1 MPFSTKLDLQKHIT
15 YLTLAACT
23 LWTLIIS
30 TSLIWNIQHEYEDT
44 KELALSTA
52 RANFFKDQSFRLW
65 ASQKGG
71 IYVSPSQRTQPSP
84 YLAHLPDR
92 DLVAHDG
99 RKLTLMNPNFMM
111 REIME
116 DYAELYGI
124 KGRIVGIVTLN
135 PKNRADPWEEKAI
148 HAFSAGTTQEM
159 IEDSEIDGK
168 PYLRMIRPM
177 IMTPDCMKCHG
188 HLGFKVGD
196 VRGAVGVSVPLDEYI
211 QQARTAAINLSITH
225 GGIWLIGL
233 TGIAFTTHRSRQR
246 AKERE
251 KSLDELQLSACAFE
265 NGLQAVLI
273 TDAAGVILRVNPMF
287 SEITGFS
294 AQEAVGRTPRILQS
308 GRYDSEFYQVFWLHL
323 MQDGRWDGELWN
335 RRKNGE
341 EFAALENISAV
352 RGTSGE
358 IRYYVAMFQD
368 ISERKRNH
376 DALQRAY
383 GENRAITEAIHD
395 NLYMLDESG
404 RLVWW
409 NKRMQEVTGLSEETL
424 KGRDGV
430 EFFIEEDRTMVQA
443 AIRACFETGYADVQ
457 ARMITAA
464 GPVYYHYNGV
474 RILDEQGHVI
484 GITGAG
490 RDISERKEA
499 EAQINRLNQELE
511 QRVEER
517 TAELLAA
524 KLEAER
530 ANHAKS
536 DFLSSMSHELRTPL
550 NAILG
555 FSQLLKFSTNLSQ
568 EELDNV
574 DEILKGGR
582 HLLELINEVLDL
594 ARIEAGNLDFSLE
607 PLSCQ
612 EIAQECLDLLQPLKE
627 RYQVS
632 LQAMFPDDA
641 HLYVMA
647 DKTRLKQVL
656 LNLLSNAF
664 KYNRPSGSVTL
675 RIETVAPDKVR
686 WVVQDSG
693 IGIPSKRQA
702 DLFQAFNRLGADQM
716 EIEGTGI
723 GLVISKR
730 VAEAMGGA
738 IGFES
743 TYGVGSTFWIELP
756 RSRDNGKIALTPQH
770 ADLATADPA
779 ATVHTMLYVEDNAAN
794 VKLMETFIKLLPNLR
809 LITAHNA
816 ELGLQLASAHH
827 PDLVIM
833 DINLPGMNGYDALQQ
848 LNAME
853 ETRDIPV
860 IALSANAMEKD
871 IAKGKAS
878 GFYDYLTKPIEIS
891 LLMKAIQGALNRT
904 E

>member
-1 MPFSTKLDLQKHIT
+1 MPFSTKLDLQKRTT
-15 YLTLAACT
+15 YFTLLACA
-23 LWTLIIS
+23 LWTLVIGA
-30 TSLIWNIQHEYEDT
+30 SLIWNIQNEYKDS
-44 KELALSTA
+44 KELALTTA
-52 RANFFKDQSFRLW
+52 RANFFKDQAYRLW

-92 DLVAHDG
+92 DLIANDG
-99 RKLTLMNPNFMM
+99 RQLTLMNPNFMM

-135 PKNRADPWEEKAI
+135 PKNRADPWEEQAI
-148 HAFSAGTTQEM
+148 RAFSAGTAKEM
-159 IEDSEIDGK
+159 IEESEIDGK

-196 VRGAVGVSVPLDEYI
+196 VRGAVGVSVPLDEFL
-211 QQARTAAINLSITH
+211 QQSRTSAINLSITH

-233 TGIAFTTHRSRQR
+233 TGIAFTARRSRQR
-246 AKERE
+246 MEERE

-287 SEITGFS
+287 SEITGYS
-294 AQEAVGRTPRILQS
+294 AQEAIGKTPKILHS
-308 GRYDSEFYQVFWLHL
+308 GRQDSDFYKIFWLHL
-323 MQDGRWDGELWN
+323 KQDGRWDGELWN

-341 EFAALENISAV
+341 EFAALENISTV
-352 RGTSGE
+352 RGSNGD

-368 ISERKRNH
+368 ISERKRSH
-376 DALQRAY
+376 EALQRAY

-395 NLYMLDESG
+395 NLYMLDKSG

-409 NKRMQEVTGLSEETL
+409 NKRLQAVTGLPDEAL
-424 KGRDGV
+424 KGRAGE
-430 EFFIEEDRTMVQA
+430 EFFIEEDRAMVQS
-443 AIRACFETGYADVQ
+443 AIRSCFETGYAEVQ

-474 RILDEQGHVI
+474 RVLDEGGSVI

-499 EAQINRLNQELE
+499 EARINQLNQELE

-517 TAELLAA
+517 TTELLAA
-524 KLEAER
+524 KHEAER

-555 FSQLLKFSTNLSQ
+555 FSQLLQFSSNLSQ
-568 EELDNV
+568 EELGNI
-574 DEILKGGR
+574 DEILKGGK

-594 ARIEAGNLDFSLE
+594 AKIEAGHLDFLIE

-612 EIAQECLDLLQPLKE
+612 EIAQECLDLLQPIKE
-627 RYQVS
+627 RYQIS
-632 LQAMFPDDA
+632 LQAMLPDDA
-641 HLYVMA
+641 HIYVLA

-664 KYNRPSGSVTL
+664 KYNRPNGSVTL
-675 RIETVAPDKVR
+675 SIETVAPDKVR
-686 WVVQDSG
+686 WIVQDTG
-693 IGIPSKRQA
+693 IGIPPGRQA
-702 DLFQAFNRLGADQM
+702 DLFQAFNRLGADKM
-716 EIEGTGI
+716 DIEGTGI
-723 GLVISKR
+723 GLVICKR
-730 VAEAMGGA
+730 VTEAMDGR

-743 TYGVGSTFWIELP
+743 TYGTGSKFWIELP
-756 RSRDNGKIALTPQH
+756 RSHGHVKIAITPHH
-770 ADLATADPA
+770 ADLAAADPSA
-779 ATVHTMLYVEDNAAN
+779 KERTLLYVEDNATN
-794 VKLMETFIKLLPNLR
+794 VKLMESIIKLLPNLC

-816 ELGLQLASAHH
+816 ELGLQLACTHH

-833 DINLPGMNGYDALQQ
+833 DIGLPGMNGYEALYQ

-853 ETRDIPV
+853 ETRHIPV
-860 IALSANAMEKD
+860 IALSANAMEGD
-871 IAKGKAS
+871 IAQGKAS
-878 GFYDYLTKPIEIS
+878 GFFDYITKPIEINP
-891 LLMKAIQGALNRT
+891 LIKAIQSALNRT

>member
-1 MPFSTKLDLQKHIT
+1 MPFSTKFNLQNRIT
-15 YLTLAACT
+15 YFTLVACA
-23 LWTLIIS
+23 LWTLIIG
-30 TSLIWNIQHEYEDT
+30 TSLIWNIQHEYADT
-44 KELALSTA
+44 QELALSTA
-52 RANFFKDQSFRLW
+52 RANFFKDQAFRLW

-71 IYVSPSQRTQPSP
+71 IYVPPSHKTQPSP

-92 DLVAHDG
+92 DLVANDG
-99 RKLTLMNPNFMM
+99 RKLTLMNPNSMM
-111 REIME
+111 REITE

-148 HAFSAGTTQEM
+148 HAFSAGTTKEM
-159 IEDSEIDGK
+159 VEDSEIDGK

-177 IMTPDCMKCHG
+177 TMTQDCLKCHG

-196 VRGAVGVSVPLDEYI
+196 VRGAVGVSVPLEEYN
-211 QQARTAAINLSITH
+211 QQAKASAINLSITH

-233 TGIAFTTHRSRQR
+233 TGIAFTARRSRQR
-246 AKERE
+246 TEERE

-273 TDAAGVILRVNPMF
+273 TDPAGVILRVNPMF

-294 AQEAVGRTPRILQS
+294 AQEAVGKTPKILNS
-308 GRYDSEFYQVFWLHL
+308 GRHDSEFYKTFWLHL
-323 MQDGRWDGELWN
+323 IQDGRWDGELWN

-341 EFAALENISAV
+341 AFAALENISAV
-352 RGTSGE
+352 RGPNGD
-358 IRYYVAMFQD
+358 IRYFVAMFQD
-368 ISERKRNH
+368 ISERKRSH

-409 NKRMQEVTGLSEETL
+409 NKRMQDVTGLSEEAL
-424 KGRDGV
+424 RGRAGAT
-430 EFFIEEDRTMVQA
+430 FFIEEDRAMVQT
-443 AIRACFETGYADVQ
+443 AIRACFETGYAEVQ

-474 RILDEQGHVI
+474 RVLDEQGHVI

-490 RDISERKEA
+490 RDISESKEA
-499 EAQINRLNQELE
+499 EARINQLNQELE

-555 FSQLLKFSTNLSQ
+555 FSQLLQFSSNLTQ

-594 ARIEAGNLDFSLE
+594 AKIEAGHLDLSLE
-607 PLSCQ
+607 PLDCG
-612 EIAQECLDLLQPLKE
+612 EIAQESLNLLQPLKE

-632 LQAMFPDDA
+632 LQAILPDA
-641 HLYVMA
+641 QIYVLA

-664 KYNRPSGSVTL
+664 KYNRPNGSVTL

-686 WVVQDSG
+686 WIVQDTG
-693 IGIPSKRQA
+693 IGIPPERQA
-702 DLFQAFNRLGADQM
+702 NLFQAFNRLGVDQV

-723 GLVISKR
+723 GLVISKK
-730 VAEAMGGA
+730 VTEAMGGT

-743 TYGVGSTFWIELP
+743 AYGTGSTFWIELP
-756 RSRDNGKIALTPQH
+756 CSRDSGDIAITHQQT
-770 ADLATADPA
+770 DLAAADPS
-779 ATVHTMLYVEDNAAN
+779 ATVHTVLYVEDNTAN
-794 VKLMETFIKLLPNLR
+794 VKLMESFIKLLPNLR

-816 ELGLQLASAHH
+816 ELGLQLASAHL

-833 DINLPGMNGYDALQQ
+833 DINLPGMNGYDALHQ

-853 ETRDIPV
+853 ETRHIPV

-878 GFYDYLTKPIEIS
+878 GFFDYLTKPIEIS
-891 LLMKAIQGALNRT
+891 LLMKAIQGALNRA